1 MNERHPFALAFSKR
15 MAQPGCNVRREPH
28 REVLIR
34 LTPQGERFAKQLE
47 GKSEKEQIRMV
58 RERYGDESLRQAL
71 TENEQ
76 HRKAQGVIRRKQ
88 EMLLAQL
95 RAEGDAC
102 VRLDEVCRHLELGIE
117 DTFTVIHEL
126 NGSLPIGGEPRGDR
140 VYVHCFFD
148 DGTKTVWL
156 ECWEA
161 DGEERS

>member
-1 MNERHPFALAFSKR
+1 MNAARKIQFLPRPL
-15 MAQPGCNVRREPH
+15 REP
-28 REVLIR
+28 RQETLIW
-34 LTPQGERFAKQLE
+34 LTPQGERFVAGLA

-58 RERYGDESLRQAL
+58 RERYGDQSLRQAL

-76 HRKAQGVIRRKQ
+76 HRKSQGVIRHKQ

-102 VRLDEVCRHLELGIE
+102 VRLDEVCSHLELGIE

-140 VYVHCFFD
+140 AYVHCFFD
-148 DGTKTVWL
+148 DVTKLVWL

-161 DGEERS
+161 DGEERAG